1 MSNRSPAAPRHLP
14 TDFDRPV
21 YCLLGIAFVQL
32 DMPEV
37 IAHLGCAVREGNRLV
52 LCTTNVNHVVTVQRD
67 PAYRDA
73 VTCSDLVVPDGMPL
87 VWLAR
92 LLGIRI
98 HRVAGSDLFQALM
111 DGTAGPVRAFFFG
124 GPEGAA
130 EAACDRLNRHNGPM
144 RGAGWYFPGFGS
156 VFDMSAPD
164 IVTRINATCPD
175 FVVVSLGASKG
186 QRWIDLAGP
195 GLSAPVVSHLGAVVN
210 FVAGSVRRAPVWVQD
225 LGLEWLWRIREEP
238 ALWRRFLRDGVAL
251 SGLCVRNVLPLLG
264 LRILRAVRPVRSSA
278 RLELSANTAAHRLA
292 LHGDWLPAD
301 LRFIREALID
311 VTATPAPV
319 VIDAA
324 RLGAVDHTFV
334 ALLIRLYGHQHKH
347 GLTFVVERASGS
359 FARQLRW
366 HGADYLLLPAPQ
378 ARA

>member
-1 MSNRSPAAPRHLP
+1 M
-14 TDFDRPV
+14 

-144 RGAGWYFPGFGS
+144 RGAGWHFPGFGS

-195 GLSAPVVSHLGAVVN
+195 GL
-210 FVAGSVRRAPVWVQD
+210 
-225 LGLEWLWRIREEP
+225 
-238 ALWRRFLRDGVAL
+238 
-251 SGLCVRNVLPLLG
+251 
-264 LRILRAVRPVRSSA
+264 
-278 RLELSANTAAHRLA
+278 
-292 LHGDWLPAD
+292 
-301 LRFIREALID
+301 
-311 VTATPAPV
+311 
-319 VIDAA
+319 
-324 RLGAVDHTFV
+324 
-334 ALLIRLYGHQHKH
+334 
-347 GLTFVVERASGS
+347 
-359 FARQLRW
+359 FAC
-366 HGADYLLLPAPQ
+366 A
-378 ARA
+378 